1 MKCLSCHSKTI
12 YREKI
17 KNRAFCNSKCQQKY
31 YIGYQN
37 NPDVVGIESSE
48 GTIFKIRLEEA
59 LKFET
64 LKYLIQDVGVESV
77 LPLPN
82 IDNKTILLLFKE
94 KKFDNLES
102 ETFLKL
108 LYAVQY
114 LHNDNILF
122 DLIPYIYNHIS
133 KSKNKFYWIRQ
144 FKDIMPLVFVESCK
158 TRIDI
163 LNFIEPNS
171 PIIKACTVWWEIL
184 VGKKLSSCLKYFTEI
199 DKNILVVKYLIERK
213 NVYSS
218 KILRYA
224 YQTKN
229 TELYKYILSN
239 PNFVQIKSI
248 RNLIHVLNDIENF
261 KDILNIIDLNEYV
274 DILKHRLEYHR
285 LEDSDF
291 FLFLIKTLI
300 ESELLEKNLLHDIL
314 CTSISEG
321 FVKIVEYLMKVTDFK
336 IFGSNILVTPENCL
350 TLVMLDDRFIMDQ
363 VFFDRFDKNVKVMN
377 FIALNEK
384 LRLQC
389 VPFIKYHINLYYSY
403 NLEKFILIYNIYPD
417 ILNELQ
423 DIHQFYYFD
432 TVNFIINKRG

>member
-1 MKCLSCHSKTI
+1 MKCLSCQSKTI

-31 YIGYQN
+31 YIGFKN
-37 NPDVVGIESSE
+37 DPDIVGIESSD

-59 LKFET
+59 LKFKT
-64 LKYLIQDVGVESV
+64 LKNLIEYAGVENV

-82 IDNKTILLLFKE
+82 IDNKTITLLFKE
-94 KKFDNLES
+94 KKFDDDLES

-108 LYAVQY
+108 VYAVLY
-114 LHNDNILF
+114 LDNGSILF

-133 KSKNKFYWIRQ
+133 NSKNKFYWIRQ

-158 TRIDI
+158 TKNDI

-171 PIIKACTVWWEIL
+171 PILKACTIWWNLL
-184 VGKKLSSCLKYFTEI
+184 VGKNLSSCLEYYT
-199 DKNILVVKYLIERK
+199 DNQNILVVKYLIERK

-224 YQTKN
+224 YETKN
-229 TELYKYILSN
+229 TELYKYIVSN
-239 PNFVQIKSI
+239 PKFVQLKSI
-248 RNLIHVLNDIENF
+248 IDLINVLNDIENF

-274 DILKHRLEYHR
+274 DVLKKRLR
-285 LEDSDF
+285 SGLEDSDF
-291 FLFLIKTLI
+291 FVFLIKTLI
-300 ESELLEKNLLHDIL
+300 ESELLLEKNLLHDL
-314 CTSISEG
+314 LRTSISEG

-336 IFGSNILVTPENCL
+336 IFGSNIFASPENCL

-363 VFFDRFDKNVKVMN
+363 VFFDKFDKNVKVMN
-377 FIALNEK
+377 FIASNEK

-389 VPFIKYHINLYYSY
+389 VPFIKNHINFYYSY
-403 NLEKFILIYNIYPD
+403 NLENFILIYNIYPD
-417 ILNELQ
+417 IINENLQ
-423 DIHQFYYFD
+423 LFSHFD